1 MGAWASALL
10 GFTGFLLL
18 LFHHRGTSLRSLGCN
33 SYSIYGKW
41 ETSVGYGSRLVVVQ
55 LAAFFLAHALL
66 FSPSYLLHTRSLRSL
81 THASFFFTSPS
92 PPPRSLRSLARFFLF
107 TLLHVHILLL
117 AALACTLPFLFTH
130 FHLHTSATFCTAAGE
145 GIFCGLGS
153 YSAEAVGQFPIFFL
167 SVVTT
172 IVYMGF

>member
-1 MGAWASALL
+1 VGAWASALL

-41 ETSVGYGSRLVVVQ
+41 ETSVGYGSRPVVVQ
-55 LAAFFLAHALL
+55 LADFLLAHALL

-81 THASFFFTSPS
+81 THASFFFTPFHFHFSLPSPS
-92 PPPRSLRSLARFFLF
+92 LATLAR
-107 TLLHVHILLL
+107 TLLS
-117 AALACTLPFLFTH
+117 
-130 FHLHTSATFCTAAGE
+130 FHSPSCSHSFARCARLHTSFSTTFCTAAGE

>member
-41 ETSVGYGSRLVVVQ
+41 ETSVGYGSRPVVVQ
-55 LAAFFLAHALL
+55 LADFFLAHALL

-81 THASFFFTSPS
+81 THASFFFT
-92 PPPRSLRSLARFFLF
+92 
-107 TLLHVHILLL
+107 
-117 AALACTLPFLFTH
+117 PFH
-130 FHLHTSATFCTAAGE
+130 FHFHTSATFCTAAGE